1 VIVVRVSGVE
11 DFAELGVRWR
21 DLEDRAALSFFQSWT
36 WVGCLA
42 VERFS
47 DPVLVEATED
57 GRTVALALFNRVRR
71 WIGPSVLYLGESGS
85 AELDCPYVEQNGVL
99 AEAGRADE
107 LTERCLR
114 AVASRYDLVLSGV
127 GDPALAV
134 IRRSVGS
141 MRVGRS
147 QASPFVDLA
156 GLRRRTPI
164 SSWPSPNLIGGL
176 PGHPI
181 PSTAATGGP
190 DEPGHD
196 EGDKPGHDEGDKPS
210 HDDEGAATTEAVV
223 VGDYLA
229 GRSANTRQQIRRS
242 DRLYERGGRLAV
254 DVAGSVEAAHT
265 MLEEMAV
272 LHQATWLARGRPG
285 SFAEPFF
292 RRFHRALIARAVPRG
307 EAALLKVSCDQ
318 DVVGILYNF
327 VHRGRMSAYQSGFA
341 YRAGEPQA
349 KPGLT
354 CHYRAIQF
362 ALDQGLDIYD
372 FLAGEDRYKRSLAD
386 SSDRQNW
393 VEAGPV
399 WSPRLL
405 FRRVCD
411 GLGDGRVRD
420 PCHPFT

>member
-1 VIVVRVSGVE
+1 VIVVRVTDVE

-42 VERFS
+42 AERFS
-47 DPVLVEATED
+47 DPVLVEATEG

-71 WIGPSVLYLGESGS
+71 WIGPSVLYLGESGNT
-85 AELDCPYVEQNGVL
+85 ELDCPYVEQNGVL

-127 GDPALAV
+127 GDPVLAV
-134 IRRSVGS
+134 IRRSAGL

-156 GLRRRTPI
+156 GLRRRPPT
-164 SSWPSPNLIGGL
+164 SSWPSPDLIGGL
-176 PGHPI
+176 SGPPI
-181 PSTAATGGP
+181 PVTAATGGP
-190 DEPGHD
+190 D
-196 EGDKPGHDEGDKPS
+196 KPGHDEEGKP
-210 HDDEGAATTEAVV
+210 GLGRAG
-223 VGDYLA
+223 GDYLA

-254 DVAGSVEAAHT
+254 DVAGSVETAHV

-272 LHQATWLARGRPG
+272 LHQATWSARGRPG

-307 EAALLKVSCDQ
+307 EAALLKVACDQ
-318 DVVGILYNF
+318 AVVGILYNF

-393 VEAGPV
+393 VEAGPF

-411 GLGDGRVRD
+411 GLR
-420 PCHPFT
+420 